1 MRERENFTYIPNL
14 PWMASKN
21 KEHFIKNCFLFFPF
35 LQWLL
40 TQSPNICE
48 RNRMIFLTP
57 VDLNWESGLLQDLKE
72 RVVYASQ
79 SDELLGLWM
88 VEIAK
93 QWALVWSRRNKMWYL
108 RRKSNQELASQIT
121 THLVPGRV
129 GASIILDLPAPD
141 CPGGQCWAGQA
152 SLGGGWPVSQVRLL
166 WKPPLLDLKVTFCL
180 GWSFS
185 HLPPFQ
191 APTLH
196 H

>member
-21 KEHFIKNCFLFFPF
+21 KEHFIKNCFLLFPF
-35 LQWLL
+35 PQWLL

-57 VDLNWESGLLQDLKE
+57 GDLNWESGLLQDPKE

-88 VEIAK
+88 VGNL
-93 QWALVWSRRNKMWYL
+93 QVVSTCLVKEDYNVVLEKKVKARTSFTNNHTPHPR
-108 RRKSNQELASQIT
+108 A
-121 THLVPGRV
+121 
-129 GASIILDLPAPD
+129 GASIILDLPSPD
-141 CPGGQCWAGQA
+141 CQGGQCWAGQA
-152 SLGGGWPVSQVRLL
+152 LLGGSWPVSQTRLL
-166 WKPPLLDLKVTFCL
+166 WKPPPLDLKVTFCL

-191 APTLH
+191 APTPRP
-196 H
+196 